1 MAVTLTTVLD
11 ELGARMVSDIK
22 NQLMKGDKPKY
33 ASGTLVDKLTF
44 EVANKQLT
52 IKSQGAGKYQR
63 IVDSG
68 RRPGKYPA
76 RGVIEDWVKIKN
88 LQPKYKNIRQRDLPF
103 LIKRKI
109 KEQGIPGI
117 NFTENTLNKF
127 SSIIAQSVG
136 VEYQKELQRIMK
148 ELKAII

>member
-11 ELGARMVSDIK
+11 QLGARMVSDIK
-22 NQLMKGDKPKY
+22 DQLMKGDKPKY

-68 RRPGKYPA
+68 RRPGKYPP
-76 RGVIEDWVKIKN
+76 RGVIEDWITEKN
-88 LQPKYKNIRQRDLPF
+88 LKAKYVKQSSLAF
-103 LIKRKI
+103 VIKRKI
-109 KEQGIPGI
+109 QQEGIPGI
-117 NFTENTLNKF
+117 NFTKNTLNKF
-127 SSIIAQSVG
+127 GPIIAQSVG
-136 VEYQKELQRIMK
+136 VEYQKELQRIIK

>member
-11 ELGARMVSDIK
+11 ELGTRIVNDIRG
-22 NQLMKGDKPKY
+22 QLMKGDKPKY
-33 ASGTLVDKLTF
+33 ASGTLVDNLTF
-44 EVANKQLT
+44 EVIGKQLI

-76 RGVIEDWVKIKN
+76 RGVIEDWIKIKN
-88 LQPKYKNIRQRDLPF
+88 LQPRDKNVRQKDLAF
-103 LIKRKI
+103 VIKRKI
-109 KEQGIPGI
+109 QQEGIPGI
-117 NFTENTLNKF
+117 NFTKNTLNKF

-148 ELKAII
+148 ELKTIT

>member
-22 NQLMKGDKPKY
+22 DQLMKRDKPKY
-33 ASGTLVDKLTF
+33 ASGTLVDNLTF
-44 EVANKQLT
+44 EVEGKQLT

-68 RRPGKYPA
+68 RRPGKYPP
-76 RGVIEDWVKIKN
+76 RGVIEDWITEKN
-88 LQPKYKNIRQRDLPF
+88 LKAKSVKQSSLAF
-103 LIKRKI
+103 VIKRKI
-109 KEQGIPGI
+109 QQKGIPGI
-117 NFTENTLNKF
+117 NFTKNTLNKF
-127 SSIIAQSVG
+127 GPIIAQSIG
-136 VEYQKELQRIMK
+136 VEYQKELQRIMD

>member
-11 ELGARMVSDIK
+11 QLGARMVSDIK
-22 NQLMKGDKPKY
+22 DQLMKGDKPKY

-44 EVANKQLT
+44 EVANKELT

-68 RRPGKYPA
+68 RRPGKYPP
-76 RGVIEDWVKIKN
+76 RGVIEDWINEKN
-88 LQPKYKNIRQRDLPF
+88 LKAKYVKQSSLAF
-103 LIKRKI
+103 VIKRKI
-109 KEQGIPGI
+109 QQEGIPGI
-117 NFTENTLNKF
+117 NFTKNTLNKF
-127 SSIIAQSVG
+127 SPIIAQSVG
-136 VEYQKELQRIMK
+136 VEYQKELQRIIK

>member
-22 NQLMKGDKPKY
+22 DQLMKGDKPKY

-68 RRPGKYPA
+68 RRPGKYPP
-76 RGVIEDWVKIKN
+76 RGVIEDWITQKN
-88 LQPKYKNIRQRDLPF
+88 LKAKYVKQSSLAF
-103 LIKRKI
+103 VIKRKI
-109 KEQGIPGI
+109 KQEGIPGI